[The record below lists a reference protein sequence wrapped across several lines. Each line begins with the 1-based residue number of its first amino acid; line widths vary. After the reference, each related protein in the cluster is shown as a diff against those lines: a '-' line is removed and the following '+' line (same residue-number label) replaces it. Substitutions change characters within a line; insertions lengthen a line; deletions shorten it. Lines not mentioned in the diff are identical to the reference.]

1 VSTTSVEDDA
11 EEADSL
17 SYENATPAE
26 LIPLL
31 DMAYRNKPTT
41 DDSDRPK
48 TYTPRNPCT
57 VPSCFPTAPLPVERN
72 FVEKKLDIDT
82 LFFIFYQQQGSYQ
95 QYQAARQLKKQS
107 WRYHKKVRETLALAK
122 RRQRMRTQASTVCA
136 N

>member
-1 VSTTSVEDDA
+1 
-11 EEADSL
+11 
-17 SYENATPAE
+17 
-26 LIPLL
+26 
-31 DMAYRNKPTT
+31 M
-41 DDSDRPK
+41 
-48 TYTPRNPCT
+48 
-57 VPSCFPTAPLPVERN
+57 PSCFPTAPLPVERN